1 MVAVA
6 HFLVETF
13 TIYGVT
19 PQPGMAMAIVGT
31 VIFGFF
37 SGAGHRMR
45 SQRLI

>member
-1 MVAVA
+1 MVVVA
-6 HFLVETF
+6 HFLIETF

-19 PQPGMAMAIVGT
+19 PQPSMAMATVGT
-31 VIFGFF
+31 VIFGFI

>member
-1 MVAVA
+1 MVVGA

-19 PQPGMAMAIVGT
+19 LQPWMVIAVVGT

-37 SGAGHRMR
+37 FWRR
-45 SQRLI
+45 K